1 MYGIAG
7 SSSSYVQLAAPPRW
21 SGTGLAWL
29 CSRVLDLNLLKC
41 RSSSQF
47 VIELVTLLMAVVG
60 EALVQ

>member
-1 MYGIAG
+1 M
-7 SSSSYVQLAAPPRW
+7 QLAAPPRW

-41 RSSSQF
+41 GSSSQF
-47 VIELVTLLMAVVG
+47 VKELVTLLMAVVG